1 MHPKSTSIPFE
12 AKEGLIEFEFIRDT
26 NEKKNEE
33 KQTAILDTETQYLI
47 VQVLD
52 NEVERESKDRVIA
65 ESLLTFYQFDTNT
78 TNYCKIPIFDSVKAL
93 ESGHVL
99 LSAELI
105 DGVNPKLKIHV
116 EKIINLSDPTADL
129 VKDDSTL
136 KRDIIILIIW
146 IIYMI
151 LSIIFY
157 IYGEDFIFI
166 DALYLRIVTAFTVGY
181 GDMYPVT
188 NLGKLLN
195 CLFIIVDSVAIGFL
209 TSKVMNYVL
218 RFREIQKEKRENAKR
233 KEHAAAKKKQQEA
246 EKLNKEEAE
255 KKKLKINKQNNED
268 ENKEQKYDEEKMDQ
282 TFGVS
287 VQEKMN
293 EFEDEMEN
301 AAKATQK
308 AASNFWR
315 KNKLYILGAII
326 LMFILVGTLFMVYV
340 EEKDGASA
348 FEWNFVTLSTVGYGD
363 VTPST
368 HGGKVFTIF
377 YIIFGVSLVVTFGTA
392 VFERVDENRQ
402 RKFKESV
409 MRRALISEAQ
419 LLEFDADGD
428 GKIDK
433 FEFLSKMLVETQEVE
448 QSKIDEIMTKFRML
462 DADGSGE
469 ITVAELRQIEG
480 N

>member
-1 MHPKSTSIPFE
+1 MQ
-12 AKEGLIEFEFIRDT
+12 R
-26 NEKKNEE
+26 EKNML
-33 KQTAILDTETQYLI
+33 QQ
-47 VQVLD
+47 
-52 NEVERESKDRVIA
+52 
-65 ESLLTFYQFDTNT
+65 
-78 TNYCKIPIFDSVKAL
+78 
-93 ESGHVL
+93 
-99 LSAELI
+99 
-105 DGVNPKLKIHV
+105 
-116 EKIINLSDPTADL
+116 
-129 VKDDSTL
+129 
-136 KRDIIILIIW
+136 
-146 IIYMI
+146 
-151 LSIIFY
+151 
-157 IYGEDFIFI
+157 
-166 DALYLRIVTAFTVGY
+166 
-181 GDMYPVT
+181 
-188 NLGKLLN
+188 
-195 CLFIIVDSVAIGFL
+195 
-209 TSKVMNYVL
+209 
-218 RFREIQKEKRENAKR
+218 
-233 KEHAAAKKKQQEA
+233 KKKQQED
-246 EKLNKEEAE
+246 EKLNKEAE

-402 RKFKESV
+402 R
-409 MRRALISEAQ
+409 
-419 LLEFDADGD
+419 
-428 GKIDK
+428 
-433 FEFLSKMLVETQEVE
+433 
-448 QSKIDEIMTKFRML
+448 
-462 DADGSGE
+462 
-469 ITVAELRQIEG
+469 
-480 N
+480 